1 MHRVRKWWKLALSI
15 AALVVAAQIG
25 ISILALTR
33 GVHNYLTAHLER
45 AFGRTVEVRHFN
57 VLLLPSPM
65 LDAEQVSIGEDPA
78 FGNEYFLRAE
88 RLTARLRWRGLL
100 RGHFEFGTLS
110 LSRPSLILVR
120 NDEGA
125 WNLERWLPPAKSTL
139 GAGARFYGPRQQQTP
154 SNRLQ
159 KIAIDDGRINF
170 KIGDEKLPFA
180 FLGVSGNIEQVSSG
194 RWQLQL
200 EAQPWRSGVTL
211 QSTGTLL
218 VRGDV
223 AGTSARLQPAELHIH
238 WGKVSLA
245 DLFRLLRGQD
255 YGVRGMFAL
264 DGTAKSGAA
273 GRILG
278 ADLQPGDWTFS
289 VQARASQIHRWDLTE
304 RSDNPATN
312 VNLEG
317 RWNTGM
323 RNISAE
329 RLVVET
335 AKSNLRGSA
344 KFALNATPA
353 WEVRVN
359 SAGIQAADVLAWY
372 RAFDPNVNNAIAA
385 EQFFTGAV
393 TLRGWPLEIDE
404 AAFSSLGGEVRVPG
418 LNAPLR
424 IGPFQGGR
432 QRASLNV
439 APVRIS
445 YAVPETRGAAT
456 LITAAAAAKRRSAA
470 ESKGSLEI
478 GLTHDFSTRAG
489 AVSIDGRIENV
500 EDVLKVVS
508 ALGRPMNHGWEL
520 TGPVSAALHYHW
532 DNEAATKSWIGHVDV
547 NKARLQVAGLNQPL
561 QLNKARLD
569 WNDGLRSA
577 SVADIEGFGATWSGQ
592 LAEAAVTDADGSA
605 KWNFQLHANHLDA
618 ADLDRW
624 MGPRARPGWLQRLLP
639 SLLGGNAANPRASE
653 LLRRVNAEGEL
664 RVDEFTLDKI
674 TLGQLRASGALHDL
688 HLELRQA
695 EARCAGGTLRAK
707 LRAAFLPRPSYD
719 VTAELERVDLQQV
732 PTPGNLPERFAGLA
746 SGTVHLITEGVG
758 RDELLQNLAGKG
770 DLKLRNME
778 FHGWDVSAS
787 MVDGA
792 PHEGASRWSSGE
804 GTFLVRDRALVFPG
818 LRLDAGSEMTLLKGT
833 LSFAQDSDLSL
844 QTLIDD
850 HTSIALPEQGYVLRI
865 SGPLDVPKISFERL
879 VAHRPAD

>member
-1 MHRVRKWWKLALSI
+1 
-15 AALVVAAQIG
+15 
-25 ISILALTR
+25 
-33 GVHNYLTAHLER
+33 
-45 AFGRTVEVRHFN
+45 
-57 VLLLPSPM
+57 
-65 LDAEQVSIGEDPA
+65 
-78 FGNEYFLRAE
+78 
-88 RLTARLRWRGLL
+88 
-100 RGHFEFGTLS
+100 
-110 LSRPSLILVR
+110 
-120 NDEGA
+120 
-125 WNLERWLPPAKSTL
+125 
-139 GAGARFYGPRQQQTP
+139 
-154 SNRLQ
+154 
-159 KIAIDDGRINF
+159 
-170 KIGDEKLPFA
+170 
-180 FLGVSGNIEQVSSG
+180 
-194 RWQLQL
+194 
-200 EAQPWRSGVTL
+200 
-211 QSTGTLL
+211 
-218 VRGDV
+218 
-223 AGTSARLQPAELHIH
+223 
-238 WGKVSLA
+238 
-245 DLFRLLRGQD
+245 
-255 YGVRGMFAL
+255 
-264 DGTAKSGAA
+264 
-273 GRILG
+273 
-278 ADLQPGDWTFS
+278 
-289 VQARASQIHRWDLTE
+289 
-304 RSDNPATN
+304 
-312 VNLEG
+312 
-317 RWNTGM
+317 M

-372 RAFDPNVNNAIAA
+372 RAFDPNVSNAIAA

-470 ESKGSLEI
+470 ESTGSLEI

-532 DNEAATKSWIGHVDV
+532 DNEAATRSWIGHVDL

-569 WNDGLRSA
+569 WNDGQRSA

-592 LAEAAVTDADGSA
+592 LAEAAVTDADGTA

-674 TLGQLRASGALHDL
+674 TLGQLRASGSLHDL

-804 GTFLVRDRALVFPG
+804 GTFIVRDRALVFPG

>member
-1 MHRVRKWWKLALSI
+1 MHRVRKWWRLALSI
-15 AALVVAAQIG
+15 AALVIAAQIG
-25 ISILALTR
+25 VSILALVR
-33 GVHNYLTAHLER
+33 GVHSYLTAHLER
-45 AFGRTVEVRHFN
+45 AFGRTVEVRQFN
-57 VLLLPSPM
+57 ILLLPSPI
-65 LDAEQVSIGEDPA
+65 LEAEQVSIGEDPA

-100 RGHFEFGTLS
+100 RGRFEFGTMS
-110 LSRPSLILVR
+110 LSRSSLILVR

-139 GAGARFYGPRQQQTP
+139 GAGSRFYGPRLRQTP
-154 SNRLQ
+154 ANRLQ
-159 KIAIDDGRINF
+159 KIDIDDGRINF

-180 FLGVSGNIEQVSSG
+180 FLGVSGSIEQVSAG

-223 AGTSARLQPAELHIH
+223 AGTSARLQPAEVHIH

-245 DLFRLLRGQD
+245 DLSRLLRGQD
-255 YGVRGMFAL
+255 YGVRGVFAL
-264 DGTAKSGAA
+264 DGTAKSGGS
-273 GRILG
+273 GRIEA
-278 ADLQPGDWTFS
+278 ADIQPGDWTFS

-344 KFALNATPA
+344 KFALTGTPA
-353 WEVRVN
+353 WEVRLD
-359 SAGIQAADVLAWY
+359 SSGIQAADLLAWY
-372 RAFDPNVNNAIAA
+372 RAFDPNVNNAIAV
-385 EQFFTGAV
+385 EQFVTGAF
-393 TLRGWPLEIDE
+393 TLRGWPLEIDG

-424 IGPFQGGR
+424 IGAFQGGR
-432 QRASLNV
+432 QRTSLNV
-439 APVRIS
+439 APVRVS
-445 YAVPETRGAAT
+445 YAVPETAEAVT
-456 LITAAAAAKRRSAA
+456 LMTAALTAKRRSAA
-470 ESKGSLEI
+470 ESKGALEI
-478 GLTHDFSTRAG
+478 GFTHDFSRRSG
-489 AVSIDGRIENV
+489 GLSIDGRVENV
-500 EDVLKVVS
+500 EDVLKVLS
-508 ALGRPMNHGWEL
+508 ALGRPVNRGWEL
-520 TGPVSAALHYHW
+520 TGPASAALRYQW
-532 DNEAATKSWIGHVDV
+532 DNEAATRSWSGHVDV
-547 NKARLQVAGLNQPL
+547 NKARLQVAGLNLPL

-569 WNDGLRSA
+569 WNDGQRNV
-577 SVADIEGFGATWSGQ
+577 SVVDMEGFGAAWSGK
-592 LAEAAVTDADGSA
+592 LAEAPVANADGSA

-624 MGPRARPGWLQRLLP
+624 IGPRARPGWLQRLLP
-639 SLLGGNAANPRASE
+639 SLLGGSAANPGASE

-664 RVDEFTLDKI
+664 RVDEFTLEKI
-674 TLGQLRASGALHDL
+674 KLGQVRARGALHDL

-707 LRAAFLPRPSYD
+707 MRAAFLPRPSYD
-719 VTAELERVDLQQV
+719 VTAELERVDLQQL

-746 SGTVHLITEGVG
+746 SGTVHLTTQGVG
-758 RDELLQNLAGKG
+758 RDELLEHLAGRG
-770 DLKLRNME
+770 ELKLRNLE
-778 FHGWDVSAS
+778 FHGWDVNAS
-787 MVDGA
+787 MADGA
-792 PHEGASRWSSGE
+792 PHEGASRWASGE
-804 GTFLVRDRALVFPG
+804 GTFIVRDRALVFPG
-818 LRLDAGSEMTLLKGT
+818 LRLDGGSEMTLLKGT

-850 HTSIALPEQGYVLRI
+850 QSGIALPEQGYVLRI
-865 SGPLDVPKISFERL
+865 LGPLDLPKVSFERL

>member
-1 MHRVRKWWKLALSI
+1 MHRVRKWWRLALSI
-15 AALVVAAQIG
+15 AALLMAAQIG
-25 ISILALTR
+25 VSILALIL
-33 GVHNYLTAHLER
+33 GVHSYLTAHLER
-45 AFGRTVEVRHFN
+45 AFGRTVEVQQFN
-57 VLLLPSPM
+57 ILLLPGPI
-65 LDAEQVSIGEDPA
+65 LEAEQVSIGEDPA

-100 RGHFEFGTLS
+100 RGRFEFGTMS

-139 GAGARFYGPRQQQTP
+139 GAGSRFYGPRLQQTP
-154 SNRLQ
+154 ANRLQ
-159 KIAIDDGRINF
+159 KIDIDDGRINF

-180 FLGVSGNIEQVSSG
+180 FLGVSGSIEQVSAG

-223 AGTSARLQPAELHIH
+223 AGTSARLQPAEVHIH

-245 DLFRLLRGQD
+245 DLSRLLRGQD
-255 YGVRGMFAL
+255 YGVRGVFAL
-264 DGTAKSGAA
+264 DGTAKSGGS
-273 GRILG
+273 GRIG
-278 ADLQPGDWTFS
+278 AADIQPGDWTFS

-312 VNLEG
+312 VSLEG

-344 KFALNATPA
+344 KFAMNGTPA
-353 WEVRVN
+353 WEVRID
-359 SAGIQAADVLAWY
+359 SSGIQAADLLAWY

-385 EQFFTGAV
+385 EQFFTGAF
-393 TLRGWPLEIDE
+393 TLRGWPLEIEE

-424 IGPFQGGR
+424 IGAFQGGR

-439 APVRIS
+439 APVRVS
-445 YAVPETRGAAT
+445 YAVPETAEAAT
-456 LITAAAAAKRRSAA
+456 LMTAALRAKRRSAA
-470 ESKGSLEI
+470 ESKGALEI
-478 GLTHDFSTRAG
+478 GFTHDFSRRSG
-489 AVSIDGRIENV
+489 GLSIDGRVENV
-500 EDVLKVVS
+500 GDVLKVLS
-508 ALGRPMNHGWEL
+508 ALGRPVNRGWEL
-520 TGPVSAALHYHW
+520 TGPASATLRYQW
-532 DNEAATKSWIGHVDV
+532 DNEAATRSWSGHVDV
-547 NKARLQVAGLNQPL
+547 NKGRLQVAGLNLPL

-569 WNDGLRSA
+569 WNDGQRNV
-577 SVADIEGFGATWSGQ
+577 SVVDMEGFGAAWSGK
-592 LAEAAVTDADGSA
+592 LTEAPVADADGSA

-624 MGPRARPGWLQRLLP
+624 IGPRARPGWLQRLLP
-639 SLLGGNAANPRASE
+639 SLLGGSAANPGASE

-664 RVDEFTLDKI
+664 RVDEFTLEKI
-674 TLGQLRASGALHDL
+674 KLGQVRASGALHDL

-707 LRAAFLPRPSYD
+707 MRAAFLPRPSYD
-719 VTAELERVDLQQV
+719 VTAELERLDLQQV
-732 PTPGNLPERFAGLA
+732 PTPGNLPQRFAGLA
-746 SGTVHLITEGVG
+746 SGTVHLTTQGVG
-758 RDELLQNLAGKG
+758 RDELLEHLAGRG
-770 DLKLRNME
+770 ELKLRNLE
-778 FHGWDVSAS
+778 FHGWDVNAS
-787 MVDGA
+787 MADGA
-792 PHEGASRWSSGE
+792 PHEGASRWASGE
-804 GTFLVRDRALVFPG
+804 GTFIVRDRALVFPG
-818 LRLDAGSEMTLLKGT
+818 LRLGGGSEMTLLKGT
-833 LSFAQDSDLSL
+833 LGFAQDSDLSL

-850 HTSIALPEQGYVLRI
+850 QSGIALPEQGYVLRI
-865 SGPLDVPKISFERL
+865 FGPLDVPKISIERL

>member
-1 MHRVRKWWKLALSI
+1 MHRLRKWWKLALSV
-15 AALVVAAQIG
+15 AALVIAAQIG
-25 ISILALTR
+25 VSILALTR
-33 GVHNYLTAHLER
+33 SVHNYLTTHLER

-57 VLLLPSPM
+57 ILLLPSPM
-65 LDAEQVSIGEDPA
+65 LEAEQVSIGEDPA
-78 FGNEYFLRAE
+78 FGDEYFLRAE
-88 RLTARLRWRGLL
+88 RLTARLRWSGLL

-120 NDEGA
+120 NEEGA

-139 GAGARFYGPRQQQTP
+139 GAGTRFYGPRLQQTP

-159 KIAIDDGRINF
+159 KIDVDDGRVNF

-180 FLGVSGNIEQVSSG
+180 FLGVSGSIEQVSPG

-223 AGTSARLQPAELHIH
+223 AGTSARLQPAEVHIH

-255 YGVRGMFAL
+255 YGVRGVFAL
-264 DGTAKSGAA
+264 DGTAKSG
-273 GRILG
+273 GSDRIAS
-278 ADLQPGDWTFS
+278 ADAQGGDWTFS
-289 VQARASQIHRWDLTE
+289 VEARASQIHRWDLTE
-304 RSDNPATN
+304 RADNPATN
-312 VNLEG
+312 VSLEG
-317 RWNTGM
+317 RWNAGM

-353 WEVRVN
+353 WEVRLD
-359 SAGIQAADVLAWY
+359 SAGVQAADLLAWY

-385 EQFFTGAV
+385 EQFFTGAF

-404 AAFSSLGGEVRVPG
+404 AAFSSLGGEIRVPG

-424 IGPFQGGR
+424 IAAFQGGR
-432 QRASLNV
+432 QRSSLVV

-445 YAVPETRGAAT
+445 YAVPETKDGLT
-456 LITAAAAAKRRSAA
+456 LTAAAATTKRRATA
-470 ESKGSLEI
+470 ESKGALEI
-478 GLTHDFSTRAG
+478 GFTHDFSTRVG
-489 AVSIDGRIENV
+489 GLSVDGRVENA
-500 EDVLKVVS
+500 EDLLKVMS
-508 ALGRPMNHGWEL
+508 ALGRPVNRGWEM
-520 TGPVSAALHYHW
+520 TGPISAALHYQW
-532 DNEAATKSWIGHVDV
+532 DNEAATKSWSGHVEA
-547 NKARLQVAGLNQPL
+547 NKAKLQVAGLNLPL
-561 QLNKARLD
+561 QLNKVRLD
-569 WNDGLRSA
+569 WNNGLRSV
-577 SVADIEGFGATWSGQ
+577 SLADMEGFGAAWSGQ
-592 LAEAAVTDADGSA
+592 LTEAAVTDADGSA
-605 KWNFQLHANHLDA
+605 KWTFQLHANHLDA

-624 MGPRARPGWLQRLLP
+624 IGPRARPSWLQRLLP
-639 SLLGGNAANPRASE
+639 ALLGGSAANPGASE

-674 TLGQLRASGALHDL
+674 KLGQVRAIGALHDL
-688 HLELRQA
+688 HLDLREA
-695 EARCAGGTLRAK
+695 DARCAGGTLRAK
-707 LRAAFLPRPSYD
+707 MRAAFLPRPSYD

-732 PTPGNLPERFAGLA
+732 PTPAELPERFAGLA
-746 SGTVHLITEGVG
+746 SGIVHLTTQGVG
-758 RDELLQNLAGKG
+758 RDELMDHLAGKG
-770 DLKLRNME
+770 DVKLRNLE
-778 FHGWDVSAS
+778 FRGWDVNAS
-787 MVDGA
+787 MADGA
-792 PHEGASRWSSGE
+792 PHEGASRWASGQ
-804 GTFLVRDRALVFPG
+804 GAFVVRDRALVFPG
-818 LRLDAGSEMTLLKGT
+818 LRLDADSEATLLKGT

-844 QTLIDD
+844 QSLTDEQTGL
-850 HTSIALPEQGYVLRI
+850 AVPEQGYVLRI
-865 SGPLDVPKISFERL
+865 SGRLDVPKVSFERL

>member
-1 MHRVRKWWKLALSI
+1 MYRARKSWRLALSI
-15 AALVVAAQIG
+15 AALVIAAQIG
-25 ISILALTR
+25 VSILVLAR
-33 GVHNYLTAHLER
+33 GVHNYLTAQLAH

-57 VLLLPSPM
+57 ILLLPSPV
-65 LDAEQVSIGEDPA
+65 LEAEQVSIGEDPA

-88 RLTARLRWRGLL
+88 GLTAKLRWRGLL
-100 RGHFEFGTLS
+100 QGHFEFGTLS

-120 NDEGA
+120 NGEGA

-139 GAGARFYGPRQQQTP
+139 GAGSRFYGPRSQPTP

-159 KIAIDDGRINF
+159 KIDIDDGRVNF

-180 FLGVSGNIEQVSSG
+180 FLGVSGSIEQVSSG

-200 EAQPWRSGVTL
+200 EAQAWRSGVTL
-211 QSTGTLL
+211 QSPGTLL

-223 AGTSARLQPAELHIH
+223 GGTSARLQPAEVHIH
-238 WGKVSLA
+238 WGKASLA

-255 YGVRGMFAL
+255 YGVRGVFAL
-264 DGTAKSGAA
+264 DGTAKSG
-273 GRILG
+273 GSDRIAG
-278 ADLQPGDWTFS
+278 ADIQPGDWSFS

-317 RWNTGM
+317 RWNAGI

-353 WEVRVN
+353 WEVRLD
-359 SAGIQAADVLAWY
+359 SAGIQAADLLAWY
-372 RAFDPNVNNAIAA
+372 RAFDSNVNNSIAA
-385 EQFFTGAV
+385 EQFFTGAF
-393 TLRGWPLEIDE
+393 TLRGWPLKIEE
-404 AAFSSLGGEVRVPG
+404 AAFSSLGGEVHVPG

-424 IGPFQGGR
+424 IGAFQGGR

-439 APVRIS
+439 TPVRIS
-445 YAVPETRGAAT
+445 YAVPETREELT
-456 LITAAAAAKRRSAA
+456 LTATAASKRRGAT
-470 ESKGSLEI
+470 ESKGALEI
-478 GLTHDFSTRAG
+478 GFTHDFTKRAG
-489 AVSIDGRIENV
+489 GLSVDGRIENV
-500 EDVLKVVS
+500 EDVLKVMS
-508 ALGRPMNHGWEL
+508 ALGRPVNRGWDL
-520 TGPVSAALHYHW
+520 TGPVSAALHYQW
-532 DNEAATKSWIGHVDV
+532 DNEAATKSWSGRVDV
-547 NKARLQVAGLNQPL
+547 NKARLQVAGLNLPL

-577 SVADIEGFGATWSGQ
+577 SILDMEGFGATWFGQ
-592 LAEAAVTDADGSA
+592 LAEASITDADGRA

-624 MGPRARPGWLQRLLP
+624 IGPRARPGWLQRLLP
-639 SLLGGNAANPRASE
+639 SLLGGSAANPGASE

-664 RVDEFTLDKI
+664 RVDEFTLEKVK
-674 TLGQLRASGALHDL
+674 LGQLRASGALHDL
-688 HLELRQA
+688 HLEVRQA
-695 EARCAGGTLRAK
+695 EARCAGGTLHAK

-719 VTAELERVDLQQV
+719 VTAELEHVDLQQV
-732 PTPGNLPERFAGLA
+732 PTPGDLPERFAGLA
-746 SGTVHLITEGVG
+746 SGTVHLTTQGVG
-758 RDELLQNLAGKG
+758 RDELLEHLAGKG
-770 DLKLRNME
+770 DLKLRNLE
-778 FHGWDVSAS
+778 FHGWDVAAS
-787 MVDGA
+787 MADGA
-792 PHEGASRWSSGE
+792 PHEGASRWTSGE
-804 GTFLVRDRALVFPG
+804 GAFIVRDRAIAFPG
-818 LRLDAGSEMTLLKGT
+818 LRLNAGSEMTLLKGT

-844 QTLIDD
+844 QALIDD
-850 HTSIALPEQGYVLRI
+850 QTGAALPEPGYVVRI
-865 SGPLDVPKISFERL
+865 SGPLDVPKVSIERL